1 MTEGLVLLAA
11 WAVFGLL
18 LAVLVWVIVRR
29 TPK

>member
-11 WAVFGLL
+11 WAIFGLM
-18 LAVLVWVIVRR
+18 LAVLAWILLRR